1 MVSPNRG
8 PVVLIVD
15 DDPEIRETISLL
27 LEEEGYRVV
36 EAPHGAA
43 ALDLIPH
50 HQPAVILLDMR
61 MPEMDGWQFAAAYR
75 ELPLPHAP
83 IITMTAAADAKRWAS
98 EIGANDVIAKPFQ
111 VNDLITTVGRWVTGA
126 LPRTN

>member
-1 MVSPNRG
+1 MSPEGG
-8 PVVLIVD
+8 PVVMIID

-27 LEEEGYRVV
+27 LEDEGYRVV

-83 IITMTAAADAKRWAS
+83 IITMT
-98 EIGANDVIAKPFQ
+98 
-111 VNDLITTVGRWVTGA
+111 
-126 LPRTN
+126 